1 MPELP
6 DLQVF
11 SSNLNKKFSG
21 KTLKK
26 ISIENKKKLK
36 NSVEEFKALEG
47 KELKKIYR
55 EGKELYFQFSDKNIL
70 AMHLMLRGQFYFF
83 EKKNAHKYTIAELL
97 FDDDTGLALTDFQ
110 GMANVHLN
118 PEESKAPDAL
128 SDEMNT
134 AFLKETLTAK
144 KTIIKTVLLD
154 QHIIR
159 GIGNAYADE
168 ILWEAG
174 ISPFSASNKIP
185 ADKIKGLATAIK
197 TVLKDGEH
205 QIKKEK
211 PDIIS
216 GEIRDFLKI
225 HNAHKTHSPTGAK
238 IQQKTIG
245 GRKTY
250 FTDEQELY
258 K

>member
-11 SSNLNKKFSG
+11 SSNLNKKLSG
-21 KTLKK
+21 KMLKK
-26 ISIENKKKLK
+26 ISIENNKKLK
-36 NSVEEFKALEG
+36 NSVKNL
-47 KELKKIYR
+47 KNSKVKNLKKVYR

-70 AMHLMLRGQFYFF
+70 AMHLMLRGQLYLF
-83 EKKNAHKYTIAELL
+83 EKKNTHKYTIAELL
-97 FDDDTGLALTDFQ
+97 FDDDTGIALTDFQ

-134 AFLKETLTAK
+134 SFLKETLSAK
-144 KTIIKTVLLD
+144 KTVIKTILLD

-174 ISPFSASNKIP
+174 ISPFSAR
-185 ADKIKGLATAIK
+185 IKFLLIK
-197 TVLKDGEH
+197 
-205 QIKKEK
+205 
-211 PDIIS
+211 
-216 GEIRDFLKI
+216 
-225 HNAHKTHSPTGAK
+225 
-238 IQQKTIG
+238 
-245 GRKTY
+245 
-250 FTDEQELY
+250 
-258 K
+258 